1 MRPTVFIPEYMAS
14 CGIDMLKA
22 ECDCIIPW
30 EHGAQLMDIPQGDHP
45 LRAPLYEADAV
56 IVRVINI
63 TAQDL
68 ERPNRLKVIVKH
80 GVGIDNIDCQAAADH
95 GIPVAY
101 TPTGNTNA
109 VAEHTLALILAL
121 MRRLEPAGEAL
132 RQGRFSERNDF
143 LGDELSEKTLGIIG
157 LGRIGSRVAKKA
169 AGGLEMTVLAYDPYV
184 SPEVYTG
191 PATLVDS
198 LETLLHTSDIITLHV
213 PLTTET
219 KHIINAQTLQLMKPG
234 CRIINTS
241 RGPVV
246 DQDALLSAL
255 QSGTI
260 AGAGLD
266 VFEDEPLPANHP
278 LCDAPNIVLTPHIA
292 GLTNTSMERTATLA
306 AQAVLD
312 ALHGRTPDDVVN
324 GVKVEG

>member
-169 AGGLEMTVLAYDPYV
+169 AGGAGNDGPGVRSVCFAGSVYGTGHPCRFTGNAASHIGYHHPACPVNNGNETHHQRTDPAAHEARMPDHQYLTR
-184 SPEVYTG
+184 TG
-191 PATLVDS
+191 
-198 LETLLHTSDIITLHV
+198 
-213 PLTTET
+213 
-219 KHIINAQTLQLMKPG
+219 
-234 CRIINTS
+234 R
-241 RGPVV
+241 
-246 DQDALLSAL
+246 
-255 QSGTI
+255 
-260 AGAGLD
+260 
-266 VFEDEPLPANHP
+266 
-278 LCDAPNIVLTPHIA
+278 
-292 GLTNTSMERTATLA
+292 
-306 AQAVLD
+306 
-312 ALHGRTPDDVVN
+312 
-324 GVKVEG
+324 